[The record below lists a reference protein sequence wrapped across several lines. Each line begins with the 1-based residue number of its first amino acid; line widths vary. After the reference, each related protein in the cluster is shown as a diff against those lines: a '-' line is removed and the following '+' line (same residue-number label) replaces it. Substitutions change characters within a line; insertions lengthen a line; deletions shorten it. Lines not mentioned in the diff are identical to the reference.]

1 METRSAKRKRLLL
14 NRLPSG
20 GSDRL
25 SDLPDAVLHHILSLL
40 PIQSVARTSVLSKRW
55 THLWHSFPDLD
66 FTTVDPAFSDDN
78 NNNANGAESVHRV
91 LTRRGRHSP
100 LRALRFRARV
110 TFSRLNRLLRSA
122 VNLDVQELDVE
133 VATRD
138 FLNFPR
144 SVISCDTLRV
154 FKLKSRYPGF
164 RFPPSS
170 VMTRGFQSL
179 HTLSLSFVLLD
190 DQPSLLD
197 LFTDPSFPRLKT
209 LSLDSCCG
217 LTHLAV
223 SCRALEHLSLG
234 NCRDL
239 QCLEITGSK
248 LERLRVERCFDPCA
262 TNDTWVKIDASRLQ
276 SIIWSDNTVTDKC
289 CLQNLVSLREA
300 FVGFFIRF
308 QHLTHLKLLSVSQF
322 LSGIAS
328 SRSLVLE
335 FLSIEILSKNNHIS
349 GVSLSGFDKLKSLE
363 LHTVLDKRNIPG
375 LANLF
380 KTAPNIHTLII
391 KIERNMY
398 KKDMEHVT
406 AVERLWESHR
416 ESMESFLEHVGVVKI
431 QGVSE
436 SGDEIGFVKFLLN
449 YGKLLQE
456 MALYGRRC
464 KWSDSRLKEKTK
476 YEILGFSRA
485 SCHVKIAFR

>member
-335 FLSIEILSKNNHIS
+335 FLSIE
-349 GVSLSGFDKLKSLE
+349 
-363 LHTVLDKRNIPG
+363 
-375 LANLF
+375 
-380 KTAPNIHTLII
+380 
-391 KIERNMY
+391 MY

-431 QGVSE
+431 HGVSE